1 MRDTD
6 SLEVAHIKRR
16 LAAEIEA
23 FDPSGHGHGIADW
36 NAATLA
42 AFRKALIEP
51 ELHPVNLA
59 GGITD
64 EAWAVTRSNGAYRV
78 LWLPWADAFS
88 LAVESRYG
96 LVDINVHGDAI
107 GCFSSV

>member
-1 MRDTD
+1 MPQPNSR
-6 SLEVAHIKRR
+6 EIVHIRQR
-16 LAAEIEA
+16 LAAEIAA
-23 FDPSGHGHGIADW
+23 FDPARHGHGIADW

-42 AFRKALIEP
+42 DFERALIAP
-51 ELHPVNLA
+51 ELHPVTLP

-78 LWLPWADAFS
+78 LWLPWADVFS
-88 LAVESRYG
+88 LAVESRLG
-96 LVDINVHGDAI
+96 LVDINIHGDAI

>member
-1 MRDTD
+1 MQQTD
-6 SLEVAHIKRR
+6 AEVAHIKRR
-16 LAAEIEA
+16 LAAEIAA
-23 FDPSGHGHGIADW
+23 FDPTRHGHGIADW

-42 AFRKALIEP
+42 AFRCALIEP
-51 ELHPVNLA
+51 ELQLVNLP

-64 EAWAVTRSNGAYRV
+64 EAWVVTRSNGAYRV

-96 LVDINVHGDAI
+96 LVDISVHGDAI
-107 GCFSSV
+107 SCFSSV

>member
-1 MRDTD
+1 MRPTD
-6 SLEVAHIKRR
+6 AAEVAHIKRR
-16 LAAEIEA
+16 LADEIDG
-23 FDPSGHGHGIADW
+23 FDPARRGHGIADW

-42 AFRKALIEP
+42 AFREALIEP
-51 ELHPVNLA
+51 EPHMVTLP

-88 LAVESRYG
+88 LAVESRFG
-96 LVDINVHGDAI
+96 LVDISVHGDAI

>member
-1 MRDTD
+1 MRDSD
-6 SLEVAHIKRR
+6 RSEVAHIKRR
-16 LAAEIEA
+16 LAAEIDG
-23 FDPSGHGHGIADW
+23 FDPAGHGHGIADW
-36 NAATLA
+36 KTSTLA
-42 AFRKALIEP
+42 AFRDALIEP
-51 ELHPVNLA
+51 ELRLVNLA

-96 LVDINVHGDAI
+96 LVDISVHGDAI

>member
-1 MRDTD
+1 MDRSDTR
-6 SLEVAHIKRR
+6 EVAHIKAR
-16 LAAEIEA
+16 LAAEIER
-23 FDPSGHGHGIADW
+23 FDPAAHGHGIADW
-36 NAATLA
+36 NRATLDDFNA
-42 AFRKALIEP
+42 ALIEP
-51 ELHPVNLA
+51 ELHMVNLP

-96 LVDINVHGDAI
+96 LVDINVHGDAF

>member
-1 MRDTD
+1 MEQADGR
-6 SLEVAHIKRR
+6 EVPHIKAR
-16 LAAEIEA
+16 LAAEIEG
-23 FDPSGHGHGIADW
+23 FDPAVHGHGIADW
-36 NAATLA
+36 NQATLE
-42 AFRKALIEP
+42 AFRAALIEP
-51 ELHPVNLA
+51 ELHVVNLP

-64 EAWAVTRSNGAYRV
+64 EAWAVTRTNGAYRV

-107 GCFSSV
+107 GCYASV

>member
-1 MRDTD
+1 MTETD
-6 SLEVAHIKRR
+6 AVDVAHIKRR
-16 LAAEIEA
+16 LAAEIER
-23 FDPSGHGHGIADW
+23 FDPSTHGHGIADW

-42 AFRKALIEP
+42 AFRSALIEP
-51 ELHPVNLA
+51 EIRRVNLP

-96 LVDINVHGDAI
+96 LVDISVQGDAI

>member
-1 MRDTD
+1 MSETGA
-6 SLEVAHIKRR
+6 LEVAQIKRR
-16 LAAEIEA
+16 LAAEIDG
-23 FDPSGHGHGIADW
+23 FDPARHGHGIVDW

-42 AFRKALIEP
+42 AFRNALIEP
-51 ELHPVNLA
+51 ELLPVHLP
-59 GGITD
+59 GGISD

-96 LVDINVHGDAI
+96 LVDISVHGDAI